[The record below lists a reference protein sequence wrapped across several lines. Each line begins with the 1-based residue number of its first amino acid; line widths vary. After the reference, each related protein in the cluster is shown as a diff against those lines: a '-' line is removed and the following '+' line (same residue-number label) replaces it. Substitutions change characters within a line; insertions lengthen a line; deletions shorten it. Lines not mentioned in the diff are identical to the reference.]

1 MKKSMNVIYGIGKF
15 KKTSQNTVLVI
26 GVFDGVHR
34 GHQALIQGAIRR
46 AKQIGAEPLVM
57 TFWPHPVHVL
67 RPELGLPYI
76 TSLRQRL
83 KLIEELGAKGCIV
96 VHFTRR
102 FARLAPEQFI
112 RRYIVARI
120 TPKEIYVGDDFR
132 FGQDREGTLEYFQ
145 QAGIKYGFKVRA
157 VAAVKAGKKK
167 IGSSMIRQLIDAGKL
182 IQAARLL
189 GRGVSVMGTVVRGDG
204 RGKKSGFPTANMS
217 IRNGVIPPLGVYAV
231 RVRIGEKTFG
241 GMANVGRR
249 PSFKEN
255 DRVHLETHIFN
266 FHRSLYNQE
275 IIVEFVQKIRE
286 EKRFDSRTQFI
297 AQLRNDR
304 VRTQRI
310 LSQVNTLQ

>member
-15 KKTSQNTVLVI
+15 KKTSRNTVLVI

-76 TSLRQRL
+76 VSLPHRL
-83 KLIEELGAKGCIV
+83 KLIEGLGVKSCIV

-102 FARLAPEQFI
+102 FARLSPEQFI

-120 TPKEIYVGDDFR
+120 SPREIYVGDDFR
-132 FGQDREGTLEYFQ
+132 FGQRRGGTLEYFQ
-145 QAGIKYGFKVRA
+145 QAGTKHGFKVR
-157 VAAVKAGKKK
+157 VVGAVKAGKKK
-167 IGSSMIRQLIDAGKL
+167 IGSSMIRQLIGAGKL
-182 IQAARLL
+182 TQAARLL

-204 RGKKSGFPTANMS
+204 RGKELGFPTANML
-217 IRNGVIPPLGVYAV
+217 IQNGVIPPLGVYAV
-231 RVRIGEKTFG
+231 RVRIGEKTCA
-241 GMANVGRR
+241 GMANIGQR
-249 PSFKEN
+249 PSFKKN

-286 EKRFDSRTQFI
+286 EKRFDSRERFI
-297 AQLRNDR
+297 AQLRDDH

-310 LSQVNTLQ
+310 LSQVNTLP